1 MTTDTTDEVSEDNE
15 LLWDHLV
22 KISELVQRT
31 QNRSQSLSLTTRKS
45 DNMDPL
51 QPPQLQSIEGST
63 LQLRQKNNLLELEN
77 KELRNDVAKLR
88 EEIRVLKNQITTNIH
103 KLTTTTTVTGKGD
116 GIVLTQETEFSDTD
130 TPCDAYGE
138 DSHVED
144 ETEISP
150 MKSQSQSQSRSQ
162 SQSQLQS
169 QSQSQSQLQSRI
181 LQMEDAERFNV
192 PLSPK
197 KMVTSLSAPTRKL
210 IDVDVDVD
218 DQTDIRSSLITAR
231 RTVSDMKRNRL
242 FEDYLDTPEPKRVL
256 QETLKH
262 TEPHVEDSQGSDSIL
277 NGEEFRTS
285 LFYDA
290 IKVKDPIR
298 ERECEAKKEKMNFSQ
313 NPTLERPWYP
323 EDFIKNPKFERYIND
338 RSVHLNSLPTD
349 IREFYIRQKEHLRA
363 IATRSFKDL
372 TKETQRNLYS
382 DPFTPEDEDVEEQ
395 QQKDTKHASLITP
408 LQDPEYNFTNLP
420 ISSTIKFEINKSNY
434 QTYLR
439 YYPNILRTNKV
450 RAWDIEDSKDINDVC
465 GDFLLTQEVQ
475 NRNEKAREK
484 SRIRALQMLF
494 QACFNVKDGK
504 QVGSYV
510 FRKDELNMRVCNGGF
525 VIDIGIFQQE

>member
-1 MTTDTTDEVSEDNE
+1 MTTDTTDEVSEDNG
-15 LLWDHLV
+15 LLWEHLV

-77 KELRNDVAKLR
+77 RELRNDVAKLR
-88 EEIRVLKNQITTNIH
+88 EEIRELKNQITTNIH
-103 KLTTTTTVTGKGD
+103 KVTTTTATATVTGKGD

-150 MKSQSQSQSRSQ
+150 MKSQSQSQS
-162 SQSQLQS
+162 
-169 QSQSQSQLQSRI
+169 QLQSRI

-192 PLSPK
+192 PSSPK

-210 IDVDVDVD
+210 LDVDVDVDVD
-218 DQTDIRSSLITAR
+218 DQTEIRSSLITAR

-262 TEPHVEDSQGSDSIL
+262 TEPHVEDSQGSDIIL

-298 ERECEAKKEKMNFSQ
+298 EREFETKKEKMKMNFSQ
-313 NPTLERPWYP
+313 NPILERPWYP

-338 RSVHLNSLPTD
+338 RSVHLNSLPAD
-349 IREFYIRQKEHLRA
+349 IREFYIRQKEHLKA

-372 TKETQRNLYS
+372 TKETQKNLYS

-395 QQKDTKHASLITP
+395 QQKYTKHADLITP

-450 RAWDIEDSKDINDVC
+450 RTWDIEDSKDINDVC

-510 FRKDELNMRVCNGGF
+510 FRKDEMNMRVCNAGF

>member
-1 MTTDTTDEVSEDNE
+1 MTTDTTDEVSEDNA

-45 DNMDPL
+45 DNTDPL

-63 LQLRQKNNLLELEN
+63 LQLRHKNNFLELEN
-77 KELRNDVAKLR
+77 RELRNDVAKLR
-88 EEIRVLKNQITTNIH
+88 EEIRELKSQITTSIH
-103 KLTTTTTVTGKGD
+103 KVTTTATGKGD

-130 TPCDAYGE
+130 TPCEAYGE

-150 MKSQSQSQSRSQ
+150 MKSQSQSQSQ
-162 SQSQLQS
+162 SQSP
-169 QSQSQSQLQSRI
+169 SQLQSRI

-192 PLSPK
+192 PLSSK
-197 KMVTSLSAPTRKL
+197 ELVTSLSAPTRKL
-210 IDVDVDVD
+210 IDIDVDVDVD
-218 DQTDIRSSLITAR
+218 VEDQTEIKSSLITAR

-262 TEPHVEDSQGSDSIL
+262 TEPHVEDSQESDSIL

-298 ERECEAKKEKMNFSQ
+298 EREFEIKKEKVNFSH
-313 NPTLERPWYP
+313 NPILERPWYP

-349 IREFYIRQKEHLRA
+349 IREFYFRQKEHLKA

-372 TKETQRNLYS
+372 TKETQQNLYS

-395 QQKDTKHASLITP
+395 QQKKDTKHASLITP

-450 RAWDIEDSKDINDVC
+450 RTWDIEDSKDINDVC

-475 NRNEKAREK
+475 KRNEKSREK